1 MKLTIARINSAKI
14 PPDKAE
20 LKLWDAA
27 VNGLF
32 LRLLSGGGKS
42 WVYRY
47 RASGGG
53 RSAKIRSIKLGSYPT
68 LSIDAAR
75 GAAKDHAGQIA
86 RGIDPA
92 AVRQENR
99 RRQQATLGS
108 LLAIDGPYERNLR
121 DRGLVKWKVALSNLR
136 RGLVHYMD
144 IDISKLSRRDL
155 VEALDALKDKPGA
168 QADLRKSTRSL
179 LEWAANTGLAH
190 SNVLA
195 GMRLAPKSR
204 AQRLEEV
211 SRRRAFDDVDITRL
225 WQVAECGGTFGS
237 LIQMGLLTAM
247 RRNELATLRWSDIQ
261 PDQSCCW
268 RKSPRPVCRTRCH

>member
-1 MKLTIARINSAKI
+1 M
-14 PPDKAE
+14 
-20 LKLWDAA
+20 
-27 VNGLF
+27 
-32 LRLLSGGGKS
+32 
-42 WVYRY
+42 
-47 RASGGG
+47 
-53 RSAKIRSIKLGSYPT
+53 
-68 LSIDAAR
+68 
-75 GAAKDHAGQIA
+75 
-86 RGIDPA
+86 
-92 AVRQENR
+92 
-99 RRQQATLGS
+99 
-108 LLAIDGPYERNLR
+108 
-121 DRGLVKWKVALSNLR
+121 KWKVALSNLR

-247 RRNELATLRWSDIQ
+247 RQRTRNFAMVRYPTRPIVLLAEVTKTGMPHEVPLTDLMRQILKRQSRTTSPLVFPSSVNGRALQGWNKFKARLLREADIGDWTIHDLRRTCRTLMSRLGVDEPIAELAIGHINTKS
-261 PDQSCCW
+261 
-268 RKSPRPVCRTRCH
+268 RKP